1 MHQRQP
7 QATGWYSRQLQTKAK
22 YDLVVVGGG
31 IVGLAVAQVRDY
43 VEFTLSLPYLLKS
56 LVLLKRDSLTRLFL
70 PQFFLLYKTTLP
82 RVPVLTNDLKYFLA

>member
-1 MHQRQP
+1 MAHAMP

-43 VEFTLSLPYLLKS
+43 VEFTLSLPYLLRS
-56 LVLLKRDSLTRLFL
+56 LVLLKRDSLTRLFP
-70 PQFFLLYKTTLP
+70 PQFF
-82 RVPVLTNDLKYFLA
+82 FII